1 MKEGRRETQ
10 EEGNICIH
18 RADSH
23 CCTAETITQHG
34 KATIF
39 QFKKNKI
46 GTSPVVQWLRLRTP
60 KAGGPGLNPG
70 HGTRPHMLQLRPSMA
85 K

>member
-1 MKEGRRETQ
+1 MKAGRRETQ
-10 EEGNICIH
+10 EEENICTH
-18 RADSH
+18 ADSC

-34 KATIF
+34 NTTIF
-39 QFKKNKI
+39 QLKKKKI
-46 GTSPVVQWLRLRTP
+46 GTSLVVQWLRLHTP
-60 KAGGPGLNPG
+60 KAGSLGLMPG